1 MIKYVFLRLLKL
13 SSSMLKHKFESTG
26 NQLHKNSAL
35 RNIERK
41 QALIVRIYFPVPKA
55 WLCLESKKCFH
66 LSDVQ
71 TVALMMHPVTA
82 TDSTR

>member
-35 RNIERK
+35 RNI
-41 QALIVRIYFPVPKA
+41 
-55 WLCLESKKCFH
+55 
-66 LSDVQ
+66 
-71 TVALMMHPVTA
+71 
-82 TDSTR
+82 